1 MSQCEIILIRHGQA
15 NTGAKDEESYD
26 KLSATGHQQSAWL
39 GDYLRA
45 QDTAF
50 DRVICGDLRRHQE
63 TAAGLALSQSIAIDP
78 RVNELRYFDLAREYQ
93 AQTRKPLPSSAEE
106 FAQHVPELF
115 TAWHAG
121 RLDGAHESYRSF
133 ADRFGQV
140 MSELTELG
148 GRSLVITS
156 GGVIGMAIAQHL
168 SLGPEGFAQ
177 VMLPIHNSSIHRF
190 SIAQGATQMASY
202 NGTPHLDA
210 ADRRHARTVI

>member
-1 MSQCEIILIRHGQA
+1 
-15 NTGAKDEESYD
+15 
-26 KLSATGHQQSAWL
+26 
-39 GDYLRA
+39 
-45 QDTAF
+45 
-50 DRVICGDLRRHQE
+50 
-63 TAAGLALSQSIAIDP
+63 
-78 RVNELRYFDLAREYQ
+78 
-93 AQTRKPLPSSAEE
+93 
-106 FAQHVPELF
+106 
-115 TAWHAG
+115 
-121 RLDGAHESYRSF
+121 AHESYRSF

>member
-1 MSQCEIILIRHGQA
+1 MRQCEIILIRHGQA

-26 KLSATGHQQSAWL
+26 KLSSMGHQQSAWL

-45 QDTAF
+45 QGTEF
-50 DRVICGDLRRHQE
+50 DRVICGNLRRHQE
-63 TAAGLALSQSIAIDP
+63 TAAGLGLRQSIEIDH
-78 RVNELRYFDLAREYQ
+78 RVNELRYFDLAQEYQ

-106 FAQHVPELF
+106 FAQHVPQLF
-115 TAWHAG
+115 AAWHAG
-121 RLDGAHESYRSF
+121 QLDNAHESYRSF

-148 GRSLVITS
+148 GHSLVVTS
-156 GGVIGMAIAQHL
+156 GGVIGMAIARHL

-190 SIAQGATQMASY
+190 SIAQGVTQMASY

-210 ADRRHARTVI
+210 SDRRHARTVI

>member
-1 MSQCEIILIRHGQA
+1 MCSSDL
-15 NTGAKDEESYD
+15 
-26 KLSATGHQQSAWL
+26 LSSMGHQQSAWL

-45 QDTAF
+45 QGTEF
-50 DRVICGDLRRHQE
+50 DRVICGNLRRHQE
-63 TAAGLALSQSIAIDP
+63 TAAGLGLSQNIEIDH
-78 RVNELRYFDLAREYQ
+78 RVNELRYFDLAQEYQ

-106 FAQHVPELF
+106 FAQHVPQLF
-115 TAWHAG
+115 AAWHAG
-121 RLDGAHESYRSF
+121 QLDNAHESYRSF

-148 GRSLVITS
+148 GRSLVVTS
-156 GGVIGMAIAQHL
+156 GGVIGMAIARHL

-190 SIAQGATQMASY
+190 SIAQGVTQMASY

-210 ADRRHARTVI
+210 SDRRHARTVI

>member
-26 KLSATGHQQSAWL
+26 KLSPMGHQQSAWL

-45 QDTAF
+45 QGTEF
-50 DRVICGDLRRHQE
+50 DRVVCGNLRRHQE
-63 TAAGLALSQSIAIDP
+63 TVAGLGLSQSIEIDH
-78 RVNELRYFDLAREYQ
+78 RVNELRYFDLAQEYQ

-106 FAQHVPELF
+106 FAQHVPQLF
-115 TAWHAG
+115 AAWHAG
-121 RLDGAHESYRSF
+121 QLDNAHESYRSF

-148 GRSLVITS
+148 GRSLVVTS
-156 GGVIGMAIAQHL
+156 GGVIGMAIARHL
-168 SLGPEGFAQ
+168 SLGPDGFAQ

-190 SIAQGATQMASY
+190 SIAQGVTQMASY

-210 ADRRHARTVI
+210 SDRRHARTVI

>member
-1 MSQCEIILIRHGQA
+1 MSECEIILIRHGQA

-26 KLSATGHQQSAWL
+26 KLSPMGHQQSAWL

-45 QDTAF
+45 QGTEF
-50 DRVICGDLRRHQE
+50 DRVVCGNLRRHQE
-63 TAAGLALSQSIAIDP
+63 TVAGLGLSQSIEIDH
-78 RVNELRYFDLAREYQ
+78 RVNELRYFDLAQEYQ

-106 FAQHVPELF
+106 FAQHVPQLF
-115 TAWHAG
+115 TAWQAG
-121 RLDGAHESYRSF
+121 QLDNAHESYRSF

-148 GRSLVITS
+148 GRSLVVTS
-156 GGVIGMAIAQHL
+156 GGVIGMAIARHL

-190 SIAQGATQMASY
+190 SIAQGVTQMASY

-210 ADRRHARTVI
+210 SDRRHARTVI

>member
-1 MSQCEIILIRHGQA
+1 MSQSEIILIRHGQA

-93 AQTRKPLPSSAEE
+93 AQTRQPLPSSAEE
-106 FAQHVPELF
+106 FAQHAPQLF
-115 TAWHAG
+115 TAGHAG
-121 RLDGAHESYRSF
+121 RLDSAHESYCSF
-133 ADRFGQV
+133 ADRFATV
-140 MSELTELG
+140 MSELASFG

-156 GGVIGMAIAQHL
+156 GGVIGMAFARHL
-168 SLGPEGFAQ
+168 SLGPKGFAQ

-210 ADRRHARTVI
+210 ADRRYARTVI

>member
-1 MSQCEIILIRHGQA
+1 MSECEIILIRHGQA

-26 KLSATGHQQSAWL
+26 KLSPMGHQQSAWL

-45 QDTAF
+45 QGTEF
-50 DRVICGDLRRHQE
+50 DRVVCGNLRRHQE
-63 TAAGLALSQSIAIDP
+63 TVAGLGLSQSIEIDH
-78 RVNELRYFDLAREYQ
+78 RVNELRYFDLAQEYQ

-106 FAQHVPELF
+106 FAQHVPQLF
-115 TAWHAG
+115 AAWHAG
-121 RLDGAHESYRSF
+121 QLDNAHESYRSF

-148 GRSLVITS
+148 GRSLVVTS
-156 GGVIGMAIAQHL
+156 GGVIGMAIARHL

-190 SIAQGATQMASY
+190 SIAQGVTQMASY

-210 ADRRHARTVI
+210 SDRRHARTVI

>member
-1 MSQCEIILIRHGQA
+1 MSQSEIILIRHGQA

-93 AQTRKPLPSSAEE
+93 AQTRQPLPSSAEE

-121 RLDGAHESYRSF
+121 RLDGAHENIRQLVSKEGAGCSKQCSPF
-133 ADRFGQV
+133 FQDRFLEDESCYVECNQ
-140 MSELTELG
+140 
-148 GRSLVITS
+148 
-156 GGVIGMAIAQHL
+156 
-168 SLGPEGFAQ
+168 
-177 VMLPIHNSSIHRF
+177 
-190 SIAQGATQMASY
+190 ASCAY
-202 NGTPHLDA
+202 CDGWCL
-210 ADRRHARTVI
+210 

>member
-26 KLSATGHQQSAWL
+26 KLSPMGHQQSAWL

-45 QDTAF
+45 QGTEF
-50 DRVICGDLRRHQE
+50 DRVVCGNLRRHQE
-63 TAAGLALSQSIAIDP
+63 TVAGLGLSQSIEIDH
-78 RVNELRYFDLAREYQ
+78 RVNELRYFDLAQEYQ

-106 FAQHVPELF
+106 FAQHVPQLF

-121 RLDGAHESYRSF
+121 RLDNSHESYRSF
-133 ADRFGQV
+133 ADRFGKV

-148 GRSLVITS
+148 GRSLVVTS
-156 GGVIGMAIAQHL
+156 GGVIGMAIARHL

-190 SIAQGATQMASY
+190 SIAQGVTQIASY

-210 ADRRHARTVI
+210 SDRRHARTVI

>member
-26 KLSATGHQQSAWL
+26 KLSSMGHQQSAWL

-45 QDTAF
+45 QGTEF
-50 DRVICGDLRRHQE
+50 DRVVCGNLRRHQE
-63 TAAGLALSQSIAIDP
+63 TVAGLGLSQSIEIDH
-78 RVNELRYFDLAREYQ
+78 RVNELRYFDLAQEYQ

-106 FAQHVPELF
+106 FAQHVPQLF
-115 TAWHAG
+115 AAWHAG
-121 RLDGAHESYRSF
+121 QLDNAHESYRSF

-148 GRSLVITS
+148 GRSLVVTS
-156 GGVIGMAIAQHL
+156 GGVIGMTIARHL

-190 SIAQGATQMASY
+190 SIAQGVTQMASY

-210 ADRRHARTVI
+210 SDRRHARTVI

>member
-1 MSQCEIILIRHGQA
+1 M
-15 NTGAKDEESYD
+15 
-26 KLSATGHQQSAWL
+26 GHQQSAWL

-45 QDTAF
+45 QGTEF
-50 DRVICGDLRRHQE
+50 DRVVCGNLRRHQE
-63 TAAGLALSQSIAIDP
+63 TVAGLGLSQSIEIDH
-78 RVNELRYFDLAREYQ
+78 RVNELRYFDLAQEYQ

-106 FAQHVPELF
+106 FAQHVPQLF

-121 RLDGAHESYRSF
+121 RLDNAHESYRSF

-148 GRSLVITS
+148 GRSLVVTS
-156 GGVIGMAIAQHL
+156 GGVIGMAIARHL

-190 SIAQGATQMASY
+190 SIAQGVTQMASY

-210 ADRRHARTVI
+210 SDRRHARTVI